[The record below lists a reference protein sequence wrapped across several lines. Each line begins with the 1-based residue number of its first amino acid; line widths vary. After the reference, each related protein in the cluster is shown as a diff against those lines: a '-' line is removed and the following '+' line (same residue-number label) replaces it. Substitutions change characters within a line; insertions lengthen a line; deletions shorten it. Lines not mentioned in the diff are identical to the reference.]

1 MEHFI
6 KQHSQEPILAV
17 TLYNDEKF
25 FKEPF
30 GDRIENSIITFNM
43 VDDKGAYKV
52 LNGKCH
58 LIFEGGDYTI
68 LYPFTKS
75 NTSKVG
81 EYKGEFKVEFLNDT
95 YTISSEVILPIKEEL
110 IVSIIW

>member
-6 KQHSQEPILAV
+6 KQHSQEPILSV

-43 VDDKGAYKV
+43 VDEKGAYKI
-52 LNGKCH
+52 LNGECD
-58 LIFEGGDYTI
+58 LIFENGDYSI
-68 LYPFTKS
+68 IYPFTKS
-75 NTSKVG
+75 DTKKIG
-81 EYKGEFKVEFLNDT
+81 EYKGEFKIQFLNDT
-95 YTISSEVILPIKEEL
+95 YRVSTETILPIKEEL
-110 IVSIIW
+110 IVSII